1 MRAWVV
7 SRWEDARSRLWFLP
21 GLIVVL
27 EAVLA
32 EVLVWIDSAYGDT
45 TGAAGSWLFSGSAD
59 AARTL
64 LSAIAGSLLT
74 VVSIAFSLTMIALQQ
89 ASSQFSP
96 RILRGFTSS
105 LTNQLVIGAYTGTFV
120 YALLVLR
127 TVRSGDQGPVF
138 VPGLAVTTGVLL
150 ALACMGLLVFFIHQV
165 SLALQVSV
173 VISRLRDDLLA
184 QLEDAHPREVGQSAA
199 VPDDHPERAAALRR
213 EVAGRPHTLVR
224 AEHGGFVRAVDADRL
239 LSTGERAHADDPLL
253 VHVRAGVGSFAA
265 RGSVIAA
272 IAPPADPGVVE
283 DVRRSV
289 QLADERTPPHDPLFV
304 VQQLVDVG
312 LRALSPSTNDPT
324 TAEHVLMHLGDALG
338 VLAGRELEP
347 PVRSTRDG
355 RLLVLLERP
364 DWDDHVDAAFSQLRR
379 VGVEHVSVTLRLLEV
394 LASLGERV
402 PPGRAKPLLSQVD
415 QVLEVLD
422 QQSWTVEDR
431 RQVRE
436 RAQQVATA
444 LAEVAHGR
452 C

>member
-1 MRAWVV
+1 MRTWVV
-7 SRWEDARSRLWFLP
+7 NRWEDARSRLWFLP
-21 GLIVVL
+21 GVIVL
-27 EAVLA
+27 FEALLA
-32 EVLVWIDSAYGDT
+32 EVLVWVDSTYGDT

-127 TVRSGDQGPVF
+127 TVRSGDQSTVF
-138 VPGLAVTTGVLL
+138 VPGLAVTTAVLL
-150 ALACMGLLVFFIHQV
+150 ALTCMGLLVFFIHQV

-173 VISRLRDDLLA
+173 VISRLRDDLLE
-184 QLEDAHPREVGQSAA
+184 QLSDGHPGEVGRPAPAA
-199 VPDDHPERAAALRR
+199 DERPERAAALRR

-224 AEHGGFVRAVDADRL
+224 AQHGGFVRGIDADRL
-239 LSTGERAHADDPLL
+239 LSTGERAHADDPTV
-253 VHVRAGVGSFAA
+253 VHLRARVGSFVA
-265 RGSVIAA
+265 RGSVLAA
-272 IAPPADPGVVE
+272 VAPPPEPKIVD

-289 QLADERTPPHDPLFV
+289 LLADERTPAHDPLFV

-324 TAEHVLMHLGDALG
+324 TAEHVLLHLGDALG
-338 VLAGRELEP
+338 TVADRDLEP
-347 PVRSTRDG
+347 PVRTTRDG
-355 RLLVLLERP
+355 RLLLLVERP
-364 DWDDHVDAAFSQLRR
+364 GWADHVDAAFSQLRR
-379 VGVEHVSVTLRLLEV
+379 AGASHVSVTLRLLEV
-394 LASLGERV
+394 IASLGERV
-402 PPGRAKPLLSQVD
+402 PAGRVEPLLDQVRE
-415 QVLEVLD
+415 VLEVVED
-422 QQSWTVEDR
+422 QPWTAADR

-436 RAQQVATA
+436 RAEA
-444 LAEVAHGR
+444 LAQELAAAR
-452 C
+452 